1 MALFSEDFSYD
12 FYKRII
18 DTVKSIG
25 SIVSMFEYDNTSDA
39 EGIFFIWRHDVDVS
53 LDYALAMAKLEAK
66 LDISA
71 TYMIIPDSPLYKIT
85 DRRNQ
90 KIIRQIEDMG
100 HEIALHFDIDSV
112 GLKNYNNIQNINT
125 AIYRDLNKI
134 NQISSK
140 AVTSISFHRPI
151 QQFLYGNK
159 YICDCLNA
167 YSSELMEFYIS
178 DSKGSWRA
186 GNPLEII
193 FMKDFKVGQILTHP
207 IWWSDIHIPPIQKLN
222 HLLLEKSKI
231 LPVIEFNE
239 YKKNINKNLPGVTQN
254 SKLFK

>member
-12 FYKRII
+12 FFKRII
-18 DTVKSIG
+18 DTARSVG
-25 SIVSMFEYDNTSDA
+25 SIVSMFEYDNKSDA
-39 EGIFFIWRHDVDVS
+39 EGIFIICRHDVDVS
-53 LDYALAMAKLEAK
+53 LGYALEMAKLEAK

-85 DRRNQ
+85 DRENQ

-112 GLKNYNNIQNINT
+112 GKKKYNNINT
-125 AIYRDLNKI
+125 AIYRDLDKI

-151 QQFLYGNK
+151 QELLYGDK
-159 YICDCLNA
+159 YICGCLNA
-167 YSSELMEFYIS
+167 YSAELMEFYIS

-207 IWWSDIHIPPIQKLN
+207 IWWSDMHIPPIQKLN

-239 YKKNINKNLPGVTQN
+239 YKKNINKKLPGVTQN